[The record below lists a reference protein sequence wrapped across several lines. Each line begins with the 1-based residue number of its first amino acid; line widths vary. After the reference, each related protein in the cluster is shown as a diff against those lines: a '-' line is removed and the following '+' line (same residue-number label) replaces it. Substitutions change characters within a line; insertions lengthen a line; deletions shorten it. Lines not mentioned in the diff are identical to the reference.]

1 METKLSNELAWRGFV
16 NQHTFSTLEDVDEPR
31 TFYFGVDPSAD
42 SMQVGNLAAAM
53 LVRHFIDH
61 GHRAILLVG
70 GATGMIGDPDGK
82 KQERDLRESD
92 TVNRNVAALTTQFRQ
107 VFDGKDF
114 EIVNNADWFADV
126 NYIEFLHQVGKHVSM
141 TQLLDRD
148 FIQARIGEGGSGIS
162 YAEFSYALIQGYDF
176 LHLYRDKGVTLQL
189 AGADQWGNSV
199 TGVSLIRKLEA
210 AEAHVLTAP
219 LIVNRQ
225 TGVKFGKSEGGAVW
239 LDANKTSPYRFYQFW
254 LNVDD
259 ETAEDLIK
267 IYTLLDQATIEALI
281 DNHRQ
286 NPAARALQKTLAR
299 EVTTLIHG
307 RERCQ
312 SVERVTGVLFAGA
325 EFADLAAND
334 IDELAAEIP
343 VVGPQSVISAL
354 VSGKLAASNGEAR
367 RLITAGAVSVNG
379 QKISEDYDITEVSL
393 VKKGKNAFLL
403 VR

>member
-1 METKLSNELAWRGFV
+1 M
-16 NQHTFSTLEDVDEPR
+16 
-31 TFYFGVDPSAD
+31 
-42 SMQVGNLAAAM
+42 
-53 LVRHFIDH
+53 
-61 GHRAILLVG
+61 
-70 GATGMIGDPDGK
+70 
-82 KQERDLRESD
+82 
-92 TVNRNVAALTTQFRQ
+92 
-107 VFDGKDF
+107 
-114 EIVNNADWFADV
+114 
-126 NYIEFLHQVGKHVSM
+126 
-141 TQLLDRD
+141 
-148 FIQARIGEGGSGIS
+148 
-162 YAEFSYALIQGYDF
+162 
-176 LHLYRDKGVTLQL
+176 
-189 AGADQWGNSV
+189 
-199 TGVSLIRKLEA
+199 
-210 AEAHVLTAP
+210 TAP

-307 RERCQ
+307 RERSQ